1 VLSEVHYLNDELPI
15 PLSNYVNLIKE
26 RKSPYY
32 DIIRYILVDMEHHL
46 EKAGRSEVIYTINPR
61 RLHKEIENKIKS
73 EKLTTTNICRTILA
87 FFYGMQ
93 LREGEDFFIT
103 TSARGRKNYHVKL
116 TPFTMSLLKSF
127 I

>member
-1 VLSEVHYLNDELPI
+1 MSEVHRLNDELPI

-26 RKSPYY
+26 RRSPYY
-32 DIIRYILVDMEHHL
+32 DIIQYILLDMEHHL
-46 EKAGRSEVIYTINPR
+46 EKAGCSEVIYTINPR
-61 RLHKEIENKIKS
+61 RLHREIEDTIKS

-87 FFYGMQ
+87 FFYGTQ
-93 LREGEDFFIT
+93 LKGGEDFFVT

-127 I
+127 V

>member
-1 VLSEVHYLNDELPI
+1 
-15 PLSNYVNLIKE
+15 
-26 RKSPYY
+26 
-32 DIIRYILVDMEHHL
+32 MEHHL

-61 RLHKEIENKIKS
+61 RLHREIEDKIKS

-87 FFYGMQ
+87 FFYGTQ
-93 LREGEDFFIT
+93 LRKGEDFFVT

-127 I
+127 V